1 MKTDAR
7 GGHKVEEQQEV
18 HGIWQRRAS
27 TAGEAS
33 GVSGV
38 AG

>member
-33 GVSGV
+33 GVTWV

>member
-1 MKTDAR
+1 MKTDAG

-18 HGIWQRRAS
+18 HKIWQWRAS

-33 GVSGV
+33 GATEA

>member
-1 MKTDAR
+1 MKTDAG

-18 HGIWQRRAS
+18 HEIWQRRAS

-33 GVSGV
+33 GVTRA

>member
-1 MKTDAR
+1 MKIDA

-18 HGIWQRRAS
+18 HGIWQWRAS

-33 GVSGV
+33 GTTG
-38 AG
+38 AEG